1 LTAGQAGKDTIMSMS
16 KRAYENWLEREAIK
30 RAAEERRKKPEESV
44 K

>member
-1 LTAGQAGKDTIMSMS
+1 MSVS

-30 RAAEERRKKPEESV
+30 RAIEERQSKKVEESV